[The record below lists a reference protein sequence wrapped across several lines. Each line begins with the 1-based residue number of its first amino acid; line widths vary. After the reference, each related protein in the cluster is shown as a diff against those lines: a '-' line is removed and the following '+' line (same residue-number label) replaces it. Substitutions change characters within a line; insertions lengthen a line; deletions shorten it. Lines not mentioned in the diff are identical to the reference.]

1 LAERHRQ
8 QALAARDTDSNGK
21 PRVLDLRIRKA
32 IIVGVKGKLGEALLN
47 QLLASSYLAVTA
59 IADKPLTLGIARLSV
74 AALGEINEG
83 QADDA
88 FLCLSDP
95 DAAYGQSY
103 YGRDAHF
110 STLLPPDIFEVAKG
124 LVAKGVTRLILISPL
139 SSWHQM
145 SPSAKGI
152 SSELESRLLSLELE
166 SLLILRPATESQSQP
181 QTTSFRR
188 FLAGYFN
195 IFRIM
200 LPKGAENLRT
210 DQLARSAIKANQDAP
225 AGVQVLN
232 NEDLI
237 RMLS

>member
-1 LAERHRQ
+1 
-8 QALAARDTDSNGK
+8 
-21 PRVLDLRIRKA
+21 
-32 IIVGVKGKLGEALLN
+32 
-47 QLLASSYLAVTA
+47 
-59 IADKPLTLGIARLSV
+59 LSD
-74 AALGEINEG
+74 INEG
-83 QADDA
+83 QANDA
-88 FLCLSDP
+88 YLCLTDR

-110 STLLPPDIFEVAKG
+110 STLPPSDTFEVAKS

-166 SLLILRPATESQSQP
+166 SFLILRPATESQSQP
-181 QTTSFRR
+181 QTSFFRR

-200 LPKGAENLRT
+200 LPKGAENMRT
-210 DQLARSAIKANQDAP
+210 EQLARSAVKANQSAK
-225 AGVQVLN
+225 AGVQVLDN
-232 NEDLI
+232 QDLI
-237 RMLS
+237 RLLKE